1 MTDIQKENKSGGK
14 VPNNPK
20 QISNLRFPE
29 FEGEWEVKKLGEVMD
44 FKVTNS
50 FSRENLNYEYGT
62 VKNIHYGDIHTK
74 FQTLFDI
81 NCESVPFINEEIDIS
96 RISDENYC
104 KNGDII
110 FADASEDLNDVGK
123 SIEIIN
129 TNGEKLLS
137 GLHTLLARPKE
148 DIFHLGFSGYLF
160 KSNSVRTQ
168 IQKESQGSKVLS
180 INVGRISKVELSFPS
195 VEEQSKIS
203 SFLALLDERIQ
214 TQSKILIHLKSLIE
228 SLNDSL
234 SEQKI
239 RINSN
244 FENWKKVRLGDL
256 GYTFTGLSGKTK
268 EDFGNGKR
276 YIQYKQIFDSSKIAI
291 ENCGYVNVSENENQ
305 NSVKYGDI
313 FFTISSETPDEIG
326 MSSVLLEDVKNVY
339 LNSFC
344 FGFRLNSFNEML
356 PEFARFLFRSKV
368 VRNEIKKLA
377 QGSTRY
383 NMSKTELL
391 KLEILLPSIME
402 QKEISAFLSSL
413 DQKIQTEKAILEQL
427 EMQKK
432 YLLQQMFV

>member
-1 MTDIQKENKSGGK
+1 M
-14 VPNNPK
+14 
-20 QISNLRFPE
+20 RFPE
-29 FEGEWEVKKLGEVMD
+29 FKEGWEVKKLGEISTNKSKKYNPNNETNFIKCIELEHLSSETGQLLGFVDGSQSGSIKNVFQKGDVLFGKLRPYLKKYYQPNFDGVCSSEIWVLNGKEILND
-44 FKVTNS
+44 FLYYLIQTNS
-50 FSRENLNYEYGT
+50 F
-62 VKNIHYGDIHTK
+62 V
-74 FQTLFDI
+74 
-81 NCESVPFINEEIDIS
+81 
-96 RISDENYC
+96 
-104 KNGDII
+104 
-110 FADASEDLNDVGK
+110 DLANQ
-123 SIEIIN
+123 S
-129 TNGEKLLS
+129 S
-137 GLHTLLARPKE
+137 
-148 DIFHLGFSGYLF
+148 
-160 KSNSVRTQ
+160 
-168 IQKESQGSKVLS
+168 GSKMPRADWS
-180 INVGRISKVELSFPS
+180 ILENGLFSFPNS
-195 VEEQSKIS
+195 EEQQKIA
-203 SFLALLDERIQ
+203 SFLSLIDERIQ
-214 TQSKILIHLKSLIE
+214 TQNKILIHLKSLIE

-234 SEQKI
+234 SKQKI

-256 GYTFTGLSGKTK
+256 GYTFNGLSGKTK

-344 FGFRLNSFNEML
+344 FGFRLNSFKELL

-391 KLEILLPSIME
+391 KLEILLPSIKE

-413 DQKIQTEKAILEQL
+413 YQKSQTEKAILEQL

>member
-1 MTDIQKENKSGGK
+1 M
-14 VPNNPK
+14 
-20 QISNLRFPE
+20 
-29 FEGEWEVKKLGEVMD
+29 
-44 FKVTNS
+44 
-50 FSRENLNYEYGT
+50 
-62 VKNIHYGDIHTK
+62 
-74 FQTLFDI
+74 
-81 NCESVPFINEEIDIS
+81 
-96 RISDENYC
+96 
-104 KNGDII
+104 
-110 FADASEDLNDVGK
+110 
-123 SIEIIN
+123 
-129 TNGEKLLS
+129 
-137 GLHTLLARPKE
+137 
-148 DIFHLGFSGYLF
+148 
-160 KSNSVRTQ
+160 
-168 IQKESQGSKVLS
+168 
-180 INVGRISKVELSFPS
+180 
-195 VEEQSKIS
+195 
-203 SFLALLDERIQ
+203 
-214 TQSKILIHLKSLIE
+214 
-228 SLNDSL
+228 
-234 SEQKI
+234 
-239 RINSN
+239 
-244 FENWKKVRLGDL
+244 

-276 YIQYKQIFDSSKIAI
+276 YIQYKQIFDSSKIVI

-344 FGFRLNSFNEML
+344 FGFRLNSFNEMI

-391 KLEILLPSIME
+391 KLEILLPSIKE
-402 QKEISAFLSSL
+402 QKKISSFLYSL

>member
-1 MTDIQKENKSGGK
+1 M
-14 VPNNPK
+14 
-20 QISNLRFPE
+20 
-29 FEGEWEVKKLGEVMD
+29 KKLGEIA
-44 FKVTNS
+44 T
-50 FSRENLNYEYGT
+50 FSKGKGISKSEIEENGITECIRYGELYTHYRE
-62 VKNIHYGDIHTK
+62 V
-74 FQTLFDI
+74 
-81 NCESVPFINEEIDIS
+81 INEIKSRTNVDKSALVLSEENDVIIPASGETTIDI
-96 RISDENYC
+96 
-104 KNGDII
+104 
-110 FADASEDLNDVGK
+110 ATASCVLKPGIALGGDLNIIK
-123 SIEIIN
+123 SKNDGVFLSYYLNSKKKMEIANLAQGISVVHLYSSQLASLSLSLP
-129 TNGEKLLS
+129 TN
-137 GLHTLLARPKE
+137 
-148 DIFHLGFSGYLF
+148 
-160 KSNSVRTQ
+160 Q
-168 IQKESQGSKVLS
+168 
-180 INVGRISKVELSFPS
+180 
-195 VEEQSKIS
+195 EQEKIS
-203 SFLALLDERIQ
+203 TFLAKISERIDC
-214 TQSKILIHLKSLIE
+214 SIKILIHLKSLIE

-234 SEQKI
+234 SKQKI

-244 FENWKKVRLGDL
+244 FENCKKVRLGDL

-276 YIQYKQIFDSSKIAI
+276 YIQYKQIFDSSKILI

-344 FGFRLNSFNEML
+344 FGFRLNSFKELL

-391 KLEILLPSIME
+391 KLEILLPSIKE
-402 QKEISAFLSSL
+402 QKEISTFLGSL
-413 DQKIQTEKAILEQL
+413 YQKIQTEKAILEQL
-427 EMQKK
+427 EIQKK

>member
-1 MTDIQKENKSGGK
+1 M
-14 VPNNPK
+14 
-20 QISNLRFPE
+20 
-29 FEGEWEVKKLGEVMD
+29 KKLGEIAEKIGD
-44 FKVTNS
+44 GLHGTPS
-50 FSRENLNYEYGT
+50 YTDESNYY
-62 VKNIHYGDIHTK
+62 
-74 FQTLFDI
+74 
-81 NCESVPFINEEIDIS
+81 FINGNNLINGKIEITENTKKIDAKTFLKNDKNLRKNTLLIS
-96 RISDENYC
+96 INGTIGNIAKYNNENVM
-104 KNGDII
+104 
-110 FADASEDLNDVGK
+110 LGK
-123 SIEIIN
+123 SV
-129 TNGEKLLS
+129 
-137 GLHTLLARPKE
+137 
-148 DIFHLGFSGYLF
+148 GYFNFEENSDFLYFVLQTSPVQEHF
-160 KSNSVRTQ
+160 KSELTGSTIKNLSLKTLRETNLRLPSQ
-168 IQKESQGSKVLS
+168 DEQQKVA
-180 INVGRISKVELSFPS
+180 
-195 VEEQSKIS
+195 
-203 SFLALLDERIQ
+203 SFLSLIDERIT

-276 YIQYKQIFDSSKIAI
+276 YIQYKQIFDSSKIVI

-344 FGFRLNSFNEML
+344 FGFRLNSFNEMI

-383 NMSKTELL
+383 HMSKTELL
-391 KLEILLPSIME
+391 KLEILLPSIKE
-402 QKEISAFLSSL
+402 QKEISALLSSL
-413 DQKIQTEKAILEQL
+413 DQKIQTEKSILEQL

>member
-1 MTDIQKENKSGGK
+1 M
-14 VPNNPK
+14 
-20 QISNLRFPE
+20 RFPS
-29 FEGEWEVKKLGEVMD
+29 FEGEWEVKKLGEIST
-44 FKVTNS
+44 FYSGGTPLTSK
-50 FSRENLNYEYGT
+50 REYFD
-62 VKNIHYGDIHTK
+62 GDI
-74 FQTLFDI
+74 
-81 NCESVPFINEEIDIS
+81 PFIRSGEINSDKTEQFIS
-96 RISDENYC
+96 ELGL
-104 KNGDII
+104 KNSSAKLVEVGDILYALYGATSGEVGI
-110 FADASEDLNDVGK
+110 CKLNGA
-123 SIEIIN
+123 IN
-129 TNGEKLLS
+129 QAVLC
-137 GLHTLLARPKE
+137 
-148 DIFHLGFSGYLF
+148 I
-160 KSNSVRTQ
+160 KSNENHYFLFSYLRDK
-168 IQKESQGSKVLS
+168 KESITNTFLQGGQGNLS
-180 INVGRISKVELSFPS
+180 ADIVKKIELYIPS
-195 VEEQSKIS
+195 IKEQTKIS
-203 SFLALLDERIQ
+203 SFLSKIDERIQ

-276 YIQYKQIFDSSKIAI
+276 YIQYKQIFDSSKIVI

>member
-1 MTDIQKENKSGGK
+1 M
-14 VPNNPK
+14 
-20 QISNLRFPE
+20 RFPE

-81 NCESVPFINEEIDIS
+81 NYESVPFINEEIDIS
-96 RISDENYC
+96 RISEENYC
-104 KNGDII
+104 KNGDVI

-123 SIEIIN
+123 SIQIIN
-129 TNGEKLLS
+129 INEERLLS
-137 GLHTLLARPKE
+137 GLHTLLARPKK

-234 SEQKI
+234 SKQKI

-256 GYTFTGLSGKTK
+256 GYTFNGLSGKTK

-276 YIQYKQIFDSSKIAI
+276 YIQYKQIFDSSKIVI

-344 FGFRLNSFNEML
+344 FGFRLNSFKELL

-391 KLEILLPSIME
+391 KLEILLPSIKE

-413 DQKIQTEKAILEQL
+413 YQKSQTEKAILEQL

>member
-14 VPNNPK
+14 VPN
-20 QISNLRFPE
+20 LRFPS
-29 FEGEWEVKKLGEVMD
+29 FEGEWEVKKLGEIAEKIGD
-44 FKVTNS
+44 GLHGTPS
-50 FSRENLNYEYGT
+50 YTDESNYY
-62 VKNIHYGDIHTK
+62 
-74 FQTLFDI
+74 
-81 NCESVPFINEEIDIS
+81 FINGNNLINGKIEITENTKKIDAKTFLKNDKNLRKNTLLIS
-96 RISDENYC
+96 INGTIGNIAKYNNENVM
-104 KNGDII
+104 
-110 FADASEDLNDVGK
+110 LGK
-123 SIEIIN
+123 SV
-129 TNGEKLLS
+129 
-137 GLHTLLARPKE
+137 
-148 DIFHLGFSGYLF
+148 GYFNFEENSDFLYFVLQTSPVQEHF
-160 KSNSVRTQ
+160 KSELTGSTIKNLSLKTLRETNLRLPSQ
-168 IQKESQGSKVLS
+168 DEQQKVA
-180 INVGRISKVELSFPS
+180 
-195 VEEQSKIS
+195 
-203 SFLALLDERIQ
+203 SFLSLIDERIT
-214 TQSKILIHLKSLIE
+214 TQSKILLHLKSLIE

-244 FENWKKVRLGDL
+244 SENWKKVRLGDL

-276 YIQYKQIFDSSKIAI
+276 YIQYKQIFDSSKIVV

-344 FGFRLNSFNEML
+344 FGFRLNSFKELL
-356 PEFARFLFRSKV
+356 PEFARFLFRSKI